1 MYTVLIGIAC
11 VILTNAFNVSSLCLF
26 ILDNWRLVSSFFVVV
41 VRFVLSCGR
50 EVICLFI
57 HLEIINDSV
66 NDMAAISI
74 SHLNIDIS

>member
-11 VILTNAFNVSSLCLF
+11 VILTNAFNIFSLCLF
-26 ILDNWRLVSSFFVVV
+26 ILDNWRLFSSFFVVV

-66 NDMAAISI
+66 NDMAVKRI